1 MNRCIEPDRVFEALE
16 DPAASREFEEHLA
29 GCARCREILGRRL
42 ALRDAVRDIM
52 DPGEPDWTR
61 IDRSVEG
68 AIRDLAA
75 RPRESSRWI
84 PAALSAAAAVLI
96 ALALFRSAGGEENA
110 PPIPLEPPA
119 LVGAGDN
126 VKTSPPFVETTVA
139 AAIDLREGPGE
150 PGPVRDGE
158 SWITGDRGEVLLAI
172 GEAASLASGPE
183 TSFSVPSTLVEAYT
197 VRLERG
203 KLTLEL
209 PPGSVERDL
218 LVMSAGE
225 VFAIFEGSAE
235 FERNAVGISVAITSG
250 EVIAFGDTG
259 SRILGAGRRFTR
271 SGGRWVETPT
281 GFARLERMDI
291 PPPVGVDADMMESPE
306 RPAHSMGTL
315 PLPVVR
321 QAIEAS
327 RPGLTRCYEASLKR
341 YPSLRNEV
349 SIQARIGVSSKGSVS
364 RVRINGV
371 SEWPVLEECLEDVLL
386 DMSFPRPSGGPLELI
401 FPFRLSPLR

>member
-1 MNRCIEPDRVFEALE
+1 MNRCIEPDRVFEALD
-16 DPAASREFEEHLA
+16 DPAASRELEEHLA
-29 GCARCREILGRRL
+29 GCVRCRELVRRQR
-42 ALRDAVRDIM
+42 ALRDAVRDSM
-52 DPGEPDWTR
+52 DPGEPDWAR

-68 AIRDLAA
+68 AIRDMAA
-75 RPRESSRWI
+75 RPRESSLWI
-84 PAALSAAAAVLI
+84 PAALSTAAAVLI
-96 ALALFRSAGGEENA
+96 ALALFRSTGGEENA
-110 PPIPLEPPA
+110 PPVPLEPPGP
-119 LVGAGDN
+119 VGSEDI
-126 VKTSPPFVETTVA
+126 VKTSPPFVHTAVT
-139 AAIDLREGPGE
+139 AAIDLCEGPGE

-158 SWITGDRGEVLLAI
+158 SWITGDRGQILLAI
-172 GEAASLASGPE
+172 GEATSLASGPE

-225 VFAIFEGSAE
+225 IFSIFEGSAR
-235 FERNAVGISVAITSG
+235 FERTAGGISVAITSG

-259 SRILGAGRRFTR
+259 SRILGPGRRFTR
-271 SGGRWVETPT
+271 SGGRWVEAPI

-291 PPPVGVDADMMESPE
+291 PPPVGVDADMMESSE
-306 RPAHSMGTL
+306 RPAHSRGTL

-321 QAIEAS
+321 QEIEAS

-349 SIQARIGVSSKGSVS
+349 SIQARIGVSAKGSVS
-364 RVRINGV
+364 RVRISGV

-386 DMSFPRPSGGPLELI
+386 DMSFPRPDGGPLELI